1 MWIAV
6 DIDFHYHA
14 TFVAARYAGFSW
26 EDARII
32 GTTAQMID
40 ENGYGA
46 VAESIP
52 VLAQGT
58 ETHVQHVFRPLPT
71 FAGNGDVGSTTYL
84 PWRGSQDEHA
94 SIWSVY
100 HFLPGNFE
108 LKDSVGNKFRSPRWR
123 RRQWGHPRTDSPAL
137 FRWLCRPHSPMAM
150 FLINN
155 CRDFVHRGDTI
166 KNHRLA
172 PYLVGVTMHVFAD
185 TWAHQD
191 FTGPP
196 EQRVN
201 DVAGT
206 MGYGF
211 LPFTARQGQSLVP
224 PEDPAEAFTDA
235 SWRFRERT
243 PAAGKVFY
251 TGHGRVG
258 HWPDHSGLVWKYNP
272 VWSDG
277 PVVRNNPYQYFD
289 AFLHL
294 VKAMLCIRNDRD
306 YAPFPLTDANV
317 NALFA
322 ETGLDGGPRLDRE
335 KMRIINELLQVRRV
349 PIPRDASWHAGEIDD
364 KWDQAIANHSEQW
377 RAQMPSTLGVGEAV
391 PTWYPGKSDWIALAK
406 AALDK
411 KGRIGTQR
419 LMNLDYFKFNYA
431 AKLHFRSVKE
441 QLLAWG
447 EQIIGEWNDGSAYV
461 DDYAPLR
468 ARTDPWREKIRRVL
482 VEHLASTPKQHR
494 QQGLTLLLQEL
505 DEATS
510 EAEIVGKLQLSL
522 TDAGDRIYGLR
533 ARERSSSVKAI
544 KELLK
549 QLGVAGTVMDTLTS
563 FGALPSVQEWKEKLS
578 YVRVARRA
586 SDAVLTQI
594 DQALADFHAA
604 RTDADRAAPARRLE
618 TACERWLRPDYTSKE
633 TGRMAGVQQLMRAV
647 IVWQS
652 EHLPRAGAAAAAAG

>member
-1 MWIAV
+1 V

-14 TFVAARYAGFSW
+14 TFVAARFAGFSW
-26 EDARII
+26 EDAKII

-46 VAESIP
+46 VADTIP
-52 VLAQGT
+52 VLAPGT
-58 ETHVQHVFRPLPT
+58 EARVQHVFRPLPT
-71 FAGNGDVGSTTYL
+71 FAGLGSIGSAAYS
-84 PWRGSQDEHA
+84 PWGGRQDEHA

-108 LKDSVGNKFRSPRWR
+108 LPSGVGNKFRSDRWQR
-123 RRQWGHPRTDSPAL
+123 RPWGHPRTDSPAL

-150 FLINN
+150 HLIRN
-155 CRDFVHRGDTI
+155 CRDFVHRGDVV
-166 KNHRLA
+166 KQHRLA

-201 DVAGT
+201 DVSGT

-211 LPFTARQGQSLVP
+211 MPVSIRLGQTLAP
-224 PEDPAEAFTDA
+224 PEDPQEAFTDA
-235 SWRFRERT
+235 SWKGLERS
-243 PAAGKVFY
+243 PPVNKACF

-258 HWPDHSGLVWKYNP
+258 HFPDHSGLVWKYNP
-272 VWSDG
+272 AWSDR

-294 VKAMLCIRNDRD
+294 VKAMSCIRNDRD
-306 YAPFPLTDANV
+306 YVPFTLTPENV
-317 NALFA
+317 NAVFA
-322 ETGLDGGPRLDRE
+322 ETGQDGGPRLDRD
-335 KMRIINELLQVRRV
+335 KMRTINELLQVRRS
-349 PIPRDASWHAGEIDD
+349 PIPREASWHAGEIDD
-364 KWDQAIANHSEQW
+364 KWDQAIAAHSEQW
-377 RAQMPSTLGVGEAV
+377 RTAMSSSLHVGDAV
-391 PTWYPGKSDWIALAK
+391 PTWYPGNSDWIALAK
-406 AALDK
+406 GALDK
-411 KGRIGTQR
+411 KGRIGAQR

-461 DDYAPLR
+461 DDYAPLIGLR
-468 ARTDPWREKIRRVL
+468 EPWREKIRKVL

-494 QQGLTLLLQEL
+494 QQGLAVLLQEL
-505 DEATS
+505 DEASS
-510 EAEIVGKLQLSL
+510 EGEIVGKLQLSL

-533 ARERSSSVKAI
+533 ARERSSSVAAI
-544 KELLK
+544 RKLLGEL
-549 QLGVAGTVMDTLTS
+549 GAGGTVMDTLTS
-563 FGALPSVQEWKEKLS
+563 FGALPSLQEWKDTLS

-586 SDAVLTQI
+586 SDPVLLQI
-594 DQALADFHAA
+594 DQALAEFHAA
-604 RTDADRAAPARRLE
+604 GRDADRAGPAQRLQ
-618 TACERWLRPDYTSKE
+618 TGCERWLRPDYTSKE
-633 TGRMAGVQQLMRAV
+633 SGRSRGVQQLLRAV

-652 EHLPRAGAAAAAAG
+652 ERLPRASAAG